1 MVSLTELWM
10 VVLLAGF
17 LCWFASALVHMLV
30 KYHNADYQGLSNES
44 DVAIALGASS
54 PKPALYTLPY
64 CADMKAM
71 SEEPMQQ
78 KFNDGPV
85 AMITVMPNGMPPMGK
100 LLSQQ
105 IVFFVLGSLLIAYLA
120 TISLS
125 AGSDYTVVFRHVFV
139 ASFLTYGW
147 AQIPYSIWMGQP
159 WSNCLRYLVDALIY
173 ASVTAGTFA
182 WLWPRLT

>member
-1 MVSLTELWM
+1 MVSLSELWM
-10 VVLLAGF
+10 ISLLAGF

-30 KYHNADYQGLSNES
+30 KYHNADYQGLSNEA
-44 DVAIALGASS
+44 DVSKVLEASS
-54 PKPALYTLPY
+54 AKPGLYSMPY
-64 CADMKAM
+64 CVDMKAM
-71 SEEPMQQ
+71 GEEPMQK
-78 KFNDGPV
+78 KFSDGPV
-85 AMITVMPNGMPPMGK
+85 AMITIMPNGMPAMAK

-105 IVFFVLGSLLIAYLA
+105 VLFFILGSLLIGYLA
-120 TISLS
+120 SISLG
-125 AGSDYTVVFRHVFV
+125 AGADYIVVFRHVFV

-182 WLWPRLT
+182 WLWPQLI